1 VARAGEGPKHG
12 GAGGAWI
19 GGGTAARGGRQCRQG
34 SWTRPAPS
42 VS

>member
-19 GGGTAARGGRQCRQG
+19 GGGTAGRGGRQG

-42 VS
+42 VN